1 MNTAVYDK
9 EYFEDN
15 YKAQFEALRN
25 RFHDRTQ
32 QALAGRKIDKNPMP
46 NATTI
51 VFLHDEPDGG
61 VRISTGD
68 FVEYFNQRYGDT
80 NRLGAMRKSLAIA
93 ERKADMSNEY
103 AKRQRSERAR
113 RTTGS
118 VLSEHVRSTKR
129 PLLFVHAVFAVMLI
143 CSLFLLGVSG
153 ALLDREEVVTVE
165 ATESVTVYNTDTAS
179 NAVSDAY
186 LDRSA
191 TNTAYAYEVVE
202 EKDDGFFA
210 SLWRALG
217 FAD

>member
-15 YKAQFEALRN
+15 YKEQFEALRN

-32 QALAGRKIDKNPMP
+32 KALAGRKIDKKPMP

-68 FVEYFNQRYGDT
+68 FVEYFNHRYGDT
-80 NRLGAMRKSLAIA
+80 NRIGAMRKSLVVA
-93 ERKADMSNEY
+93 ERKAQMSNEY

-113 RTTGS
+113 TMGS
-118 VLSEHVRSTKR
+118 VLSKHVRLTKR
-129 PLLFVHAVFAVMLI
+129 PLAFLHAVFAVMLV
-143 CSLFLLGVSG
+143 CSLLLLGTS
-153 ALLDREEVVTVE
+153 ATLLEREGTMMADTVE
-165 ATESVTVYNTDTAS
+165 SVAAYDTVVANDT
-179 NAVSDAY
+179 VSDAY
-186 LDRSA
+186 LERSRE
-191 TNTAYAYEVVE
+191 NTIEAFEVVE
-202 EKDDGFFA
+202 NEEEGMLR

>member
-15 YKAQFEALRN
+15 YKEQFEALRN

-32 QALAGRKIDKNPMP
+32 KALAGRKIDKNPMP

-68 FVEYFNQRYGDT
+68 FVEYFNHRYGDT
-80 NRLGAMRKSLAIA
+80 NRIGAMRKSLVIA
-93 ERKADMSNEY
+93 ERKAQMSNEY

-129 PLLFVHAVFAVMLI
+129 PLAFLHAVFAMMLI
-143 CSLFLLGVSG
+143 CSLILLGASATLLEKEDVVMVDAMDSVAAYNTVDASEAVSG
-153 ALLDREEVVTVE
+153 AYLERSAENTVE
-165 ATESVTVYNTDTAS
+165 AF
-179 NAVSDAY
+179 
-186 LDRSA
+186 
-191 TNTAYAYEVVE
+191 EVVE
-202 EKDDGFFA
+202 EEEEGMLR